1 MKETALRAVQ
11 AKQTILTRMV
21 MFHCN
26 WCTERFPA
34 FHPAYEPPEW
44 LRMELL
50 KRGKGGV
57 AACNI
62 EVAAWDEVPAFSPP

>member
-1 MKETALRAVQ
+1 M
-11 AKQTILTRMV
+11 LTRMIV
-21 MFHCN
+21 FHCN

-50 KRGKGGV
+50 KRGPNGV
-57 AACNI
+57 AA
-62 EVAAWDEVPAFSPP
+62 